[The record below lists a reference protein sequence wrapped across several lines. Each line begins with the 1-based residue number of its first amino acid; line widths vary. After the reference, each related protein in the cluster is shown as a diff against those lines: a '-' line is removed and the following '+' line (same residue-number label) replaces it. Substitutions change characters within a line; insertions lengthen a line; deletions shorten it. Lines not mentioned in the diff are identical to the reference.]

1 MHSPA
6 PQKAEQSYPIKIVYS
21 LQAHDQQVP
30 PEVEQRR
37 KDDIFGFD
45 EGKAEKVGKK
55 MKSRERNVCGVYTAP
70 AMVINQ

>member
-1 MHSPA
+1 MELYICKEPKKA

-45 EGKAEKVGKK
+45 EGKAEHEAEK
-55 MKSRERNVCGVYTAP
+55 NY
-70 AMVINQ
+70 